1 MYIRP
6 FCWYSRWHLSIP
18 AKAAK
23 TDTKLRALK
32 PSGKVQKLFDC
43 DGLCIHVSPAGG
55 KLWRLFYRFDG
66 KQKTLALG
74 KYPEVSLAEARK
86 REHYEKPSVKR
97 KKKAEAARKR
107 KY

>member
-32 PSGKVQKLFDC
+32 PSGKVQKLLDC
-43 DGLCIHVSPAGG
+43 DGCTSMSHLPG

-86 REHYEKPSVKR
+86 SVTKHGL
-97 KKKAEAARKR
+97 
-107 KY
+107 

>member
-1 MYIRP
+1 VYIRP

-32 PSGKVQKLFDC
+32 PSGKIQKLSDC
-43 DGLCIHVSPAGG
+43 DGLYIHVSPAGG

-86 REHYEKPSVKR
+86 RR
-97 KKKAEAARKR
+97 DEARALNESCP
-107 KY
+107 